1 MDSQNLLF
9 IIGNPRSGTSL
20 FRIMLTNHSDICVP
34 PECGFIHWW
43 SAKYGNWSKKD
54 NTAQSISNF
63 INDLKTSKKIET
75 WNLNFDELKVSVL
88 NKQPQDYAT
97 LCKLVIKFYARPLSS
112 TLKYLGDKNN
122 YYISHLDELY
132 KISKSAKFLF
142 ITRDGR
148 DVACSYKNIKKVKSN
163 SPYKPNLPCSIES
176 IANEWST
183 NLYIIESFKNKLNT
197 DQKYSIRYEDLLTNT
212 ENTLQTICDFL
223 NIEFDENMLSY
234 ADNNKKRRQEPE
246 ELMAWKLKTYQKPD
260 TSNIGKYKLELSRDE
275 ISTFEKI
282 AGNALKLNNYK
293 LEDEA

>member
-1 MDSQNLLF
+1 
-9 IIGNPRSGTSL
+9 
-20 FRIMLTNHSDICVP
+20 V
-34 PECGFIHWW
+34 
-43 SAKYGNWSKKD
+43 
-54 NTAQSISNF
+54 SI
-63 INDLKTSKKIET
+63 
-75 WNLNFDELKVSVL
+75 L